1 MDPSLGRR
9 DYDGVISSDHDLL
22 VRIDER
28 LGTHMLAH
36 AQFLQQYA
44 TDRATT
50 NSRIQRLED
59 DRSERAGAERAN
71 ARFIALVV
79 GCASVATAA
88 VVKIAEK
95 VLT

>member
-1 MDPSLGRR
+1 MGRR
-9 DYDGVISSDHDLL
+9 AYDAHITTDHDLL

-36 AQFLQQYA
+36 SQFLQQYA

-50 NSRIQRLED
+50 ESRLKRLED
-59 DRSERAGAERAN
+59 ERSERAGAERAN

-79 GCASVATAA
+79 GSASVSTAV

-95 VLT
+95 LIS